1 MRPSRWMIAPCNR
14 GGTAPRP
21 RLSGVPQRRNERINR
36 RRPELNRRAGAMPS
50 PAGVHTQRLHVN
62 RAANRPGLF
71 PELVPPAGSAPAPR
85 LADAR
90 RIAVMPPAPTLAACC
105 PAEREVTMDRPGK
118 LSARR
123 GGSPGTRTR
132 WRLRAAS
139 VHRRDP
145 CPGADQRPGSA
156 CRFFSSSMF
165 RKSSILAFASLS
177 CWAAA
182 LNALAA

>member
-1 MRPSRWMIAPCNR
+1 M
-14 GGTAPRP
+14 
-21 RLSGVPQRRNERINR
+21 INR
-36 RRPELNRRAGAMPS
+36 RRPESNRLAGAYAIPGGRPC
-50 PAGVHTQRLHVN
+50 PAPPCQ
-62 RAANRPGLF
+62 PGG
-71 PELVPPAGSAPAPR
+71 EPPGPFFGACPLRTGSAPAPR

-132 WRLRAAS
+132 WRRRTAS

-145 CPGADQRPGSA
+145 CSLPAPARRIHRMPS
-156 CRFFSSSMF
+156 
-165 RKSSILAFASLS
+165 LAFKK
-177 CWAAA
+177 
-182 LNALAA
+182 

>member
-1 MRPSRWMIAPCNR
+1 MTGAV
-14 GGTAPRP
+14 PRP
-21 RLSGVPQRRNERINR
+21 GPVFPGCRKGEMINR
-36 RRPELNRRAGAMPS
+36 RRPELNRLAGAMPS
-50 PAGVHTQRLHVN
+50 PAGDHTQRLHVD
-62 RAANRPGLF
+62 RAANRSGLF

-90 RIAVMPPAPTLAACC
+90 RIAVMPSAPTLAACC

-132 WRLRAAS
+132 WRRRTAS

-145 CPGADQRPGSA
+145 CPGRISAPGLLVASFLLQCSA
-156 CRFFSSSMF
+156 SRS
-165 RKSSILAFASLS
+165 ASR
-177 CWAAA
+177 
-182 LNALAA
+182 